1 MKRLWSLVIVAVM
14 SSTAFAQAKQEKPL
28 TMVHDEERGII
39 MMKPKDEKWEI
50 KKGGEG
56 AKVFTG
62 GSALVSH
69 RLDLFTIEVV
79 TSVKEDN
86 QTFGTL
92 KEVVDKTITNF
103 ENDKDGKPIPDRKII
118 KRKNEESKFPGAG
131 NPKAWFLDMA
141 IDEKGNKTPIRIWTF
156 LCEKDKN
163 KLVRVSIFGADD
175 LYKKYEK
182 DVNYVCATLQTYKVK
197 KK

>member
-1 MKRLWSLVIVAVM
+1 MKRLGSLALVVVMGSVAWP
-14 SSTAFAQAKQEKPL
+14 QAKQEKPL
-28 TMVHDEERGII
+28 TMVNDEERGIV

-56 AKVFTG
+56 AKVFSG

-69 RLDLFTIEVV
+69 RIDLFTIEVV

-92 KEVVDKTITNF
+92 KEVADKTITQF
-103 ENDKDGKPIPDRKII
+103 ETDKDGKAIPDRKVI

-131 NPKAWFLDMA
+131 NPKAWFLDIA
-141 IDEKGNKTPIRIWTF
+141 IEEKGNKTPMRIWTF
-156 LCEKDKN
+156 IDEKDKN
-163 KLVRVSIFGADD
+163 KLVRVSIFGGDD